1 MRGRVIVNFR
11 RHVIVEDE
19 NGSEHRCIVKGRK
32 LKAVSGDIVDF
43 ALTDQDEGVIE
54 SIEERR
60 NEIQRY
66 DTMRKRS
73 TLAANVDTM
82 IIVHALEPILETF
95 SIDKYL
101 VAAEASKAEP
111 LIVINKIDMADDIV
125 RPWVLELCE
134 EYTEIGYKVLPISAE
149 SGDGIAELRDA
160 LRNRTSILVGPSG
173 VGKSSI
179 ANALLP
185 DREIEI
191 GEISTARNEGR
202 HTTTRTTLYHL
213 PDGDVD
219 GNGGDLIDS
228 PGVREFRLWPMP
240 VRELTEC
247 FPEFMARRDRCR
259 FADCIHRNEPHC
271 AIRQAVE
278 SGEILLRR
286 YDSYL
291 GMADIM
297 DRQYSSY

>member
-19 NGSEHRCIVKGRK
+19 QGVEHQCLVKGRK
-32 LKAVSGDIVDF
+32 LKPVSGDIVAF
-43 ALTDQDEGVIE
+43 ELTDQDEGVIE
-54 SIEERR
+54 SIHERR
-60 NEIQRY
+60 NEIRRY
-66 DTMRKRS
+66 DSLRKHS
-73 TLAANVDTM
+73 TLAANVDVM
-82 IIVHALEPILETF
+82 VIVHALEPMLETF

-101 VAAEASKAEP
+101 VAAEASNAKP
-111 LIVINKIDMADDIV
+111 VLVINKVDMADDVV

-134 EYTEIGYKVLPISAE
+134 EYSEIGYPILPMSAN
-149 SGDGIAELRDA
+149 DGYGIDELRDA
-160 LRNRTSILVGPSG
+160 LRGNTGILVGPSG

-179 ANALLP
+179 ASALLP

-191 GEISTARNEGR
+191 GEVSSARNEGR

-213 PDGDVD
+213 PD
-219 GNGGDLIDS
+219 GGDLIDS

-240 VRELTEC
+240 VRELAGC
-247 FPEFMARRDRCR
+247 FPEFMERRDGCR
-259 FADCIHRNEPHC
+259 FADCVHRNEPHC
-271 AIRQAVE
+271 AVRKAVGNE
-278 SGEILLRR
+278 EILLRR
-286 YDSYL
+286 YESYL